1 MELATAGPASR
12 AKRKRLATALLSLGF
27 IGLTLVT
34 IVFMQTLRPTARAF
48 TNLPHIDISS
58 LEKDHYLIADL
69 GGSKAFVLHLGDESF
84 RVFLVPFRKG
94 KYLMP
99 DISWVRAYMPC
110 TDFAPDSSDG
120 RLQNNGRFRCH
131 DAKQLPMAHRE
142 WIWDFNGKNLGEY
155 TEDMIEPKFHV
166 RAGFVVLGAE

>member
-1 MELATAGPASR
+1 MELETTGPTSR
-12 AKRKRLATALLSLGF
+12 AKRKRLATALLGLGF
-27 IGLTLVT
+27 VGLLLVT

-48 TNLPHIDISS
+48 ANLPHIDISG
-58 LEKDHYLIADL
+58 LEKNHYLIADL
-69 GGSKAFVLHLGDESF
+69 GVSKAFVLHLGDDSF

-94 KYLMP
+94 QYLMP

-110 TDFAPDSSDG
+110 TNFAPDAEGG
-120 RLQNNGRFRCH
+120 RLQTNGRFRCH
-131 DAKQLPMAHRE
+131 AKQLPMAPRE

-155 TEDMIEPKFHV
+155 TEDMIAPKFRV